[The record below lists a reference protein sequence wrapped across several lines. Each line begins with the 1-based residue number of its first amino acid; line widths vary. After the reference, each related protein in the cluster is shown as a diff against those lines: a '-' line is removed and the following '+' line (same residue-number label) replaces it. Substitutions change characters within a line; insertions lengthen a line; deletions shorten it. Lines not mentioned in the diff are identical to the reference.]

1 MKTERTIADAARV
14 ALQRIGRS
22 GTIAEIY
29 KKVIELDLYDF
40 NTPTPEH
47 VLRTEIRRKTLGVER
62 VDLSADV
69 FFKLAGD
76 ELYELMKEPTKRR
89 GTVGMKRIQRASD
102 KDAIIELLTSD
113 SVGAFREIW
122 RLLFFAAMVGFKNGK
137 REPLAST
144 QTGEGIRQDSFA
156 NNAVW
161 LGTVYLIGL
170 VETGGTDVLRAT
182 EDAEDE
188 RIKIFEEYANG
199 GLEILK
205 ETFAASNGN
214 LDTLLTFIQ
223 SQTES
228 SAAKIPDLQIAI

>member
-1 MKTERTIADAARV
+1 M
-14 ALQRIGRS
+14 ALQRIGKPA
-22 GTIAEIY
+22 TIDEIY
-29 KKVIELDLYDF
+29 KKVIELDLDEF

-47 VLRTEIRRKTLGVER
+47 VLRTEIRRKTLGVDR

-69 FFKLAGD
+69 FFKMVGD

-89 GTVGMKRIQRASD
+89 GAVGMKRIQRAGD

-122 RLLFFAAMVGFKNGK
+122 RVLFFAAMVGFKNAK
-137 REPLAST
+137 REPLTST

-156 NNAVW
+156 NNPVW
-161 LGTVYLIGL
+161 LGTVYLLGL
-170 VETGGTDVLRAT
+170 VETEGTDVLRAT
-182 EDAEDE
+182 EDSEDE
-188 RIKIFEEYANG
+188 RIKIFEEFANG
-199 GLEILK
+199 GLQILK
-205 ETFAASNGN
+205 ETFETSNGN

-228 SAAKIPDLQIAI
+228 TATKTPDLQIAI

>member
-1 MKTERTIADAARV
+1 M
-14 ALQRIGRS
+14 ALQRIGKPA
-22 GTIAEIY
+22 TIDEIY
-29 KKVIELDLYDF
+29 KKVIELDLDEF

-47 VLRTEIRRKTLGVER
+47 VLRTEIRRKTLGVDR

-69 FFKLAGD
+69 FFKMVGD

-89 GTVGMKRIQRASD
+89 GAVGMKRIQRAGD

-122 RLLFFAAMVGFKNGK
+122 RLLFFAAMVGFKNAK
-137 REPLAST
+137 REPLTST

-156 NNAVW
+156 NNPVW
-161 LGTVYLIGL
+161 LGTVYLLGL
-170 VETGGTDVLRAT
+170 VETEGTDVLRAT
-182 EDAEDE
+182 EDSEDE
-188 RIKIFEEYANG
+188 RIKIFEEFANG
-199 GLEILK
+199 GLQILK
-205 ETFAASNGN
+205 ETFETSNGN

-228 SAAKIPDLQIAI
+228 TATKTPDLQIAI

>member
-1 MKTERTIADAARV
+1 LKAERTIADAARM
-14 ALQRIGRS
+14 ALQRIGKPA
-22 GTIAEIY
+22 TIDEIY
-29 KKVIELDLYDF
+29 KKVIELDLDEF

-47 VLRTEIRRKTLGVER
+47 VLRTEIRRKTLGVDR

-69 FFKLAGD
+69 FFKMVGD

-89 GTVGMKRIQRASD
+89 GAVGMKRIQRAGD

-122 RLLFFAAMVGFKNGK
+122 RVLFFAAMVGFKNAK
-137 REPLAST
+137 REPLTST

-156 NNAVW
+156 NNPVW
-161 LGTVYLIGL
+161 LGTVYLLGL
-170 VETGGTDVLRAT
+170 VETEGTDVLRAT
-182 EDAEDE
+182 EDSEDE
-188 RIKIFEEYANG
+188 RIKIFEEFANG
-199 GLEILK
+199 GLQILK
-205 ETFAASNGN
+205 ETFETSNGN

-228 SAAKIPDLQIAI
+228 TATKTPDLQIAI